1 MCGFI
6 GIYDKNAFQSENYV
20 RNKLRAISENIKFST
35 TAYRTRMKDRIKI
48 NSSWNAYENKLP
60 DTTQE
65 GLENEISFLGN
76 DQSLSI
82 ISHFAKSRTAAD
94 GPNSRRPD
102 LTYGV
107 DYSKKFN
114 LPDYGPFNLDLS
126 HRYIGDH
133 LEWTGSKN
141 EFVKSVD
148 LIDMSIRKNWNNNIL
163 SLNFTNLLNER
174 YEKPATYSQDGRA
187 VSFGFRRAY

>member
-1 MCGFI
+1 MF
-6 GIYDKNAFQSENYV
+6 
-20 RNKLRAISENIKFST
+20 ENIKLFS

-48 NSSWNAYENKLP
+48 NSSWNAYENKEP

-65 GLENEISFLGN
+65 GLENEIKWLGN
-76 DQSLSI
+76 NQSVSLV
-82 ISHFAKSRTAAD
+82 SHFAKSRTETG

-102 LTYGV
+102 LSYGV
-107 DYSKKFN
+107 DYSKKLN
-114 LPDYGPFNLDLS
+114 SSQYGPFDLNIS

-133 LEWTGSKN
+133 IDWTGSKN

-148 LIDMSIRKNWNNNIL
+148 LVDMSIRKNFFGNVI

-174 YEKPATYSQDGRA
+174 YEKPATYSQDGRM
-187 VSFGFRRAY
+187 VNFGLRRSY